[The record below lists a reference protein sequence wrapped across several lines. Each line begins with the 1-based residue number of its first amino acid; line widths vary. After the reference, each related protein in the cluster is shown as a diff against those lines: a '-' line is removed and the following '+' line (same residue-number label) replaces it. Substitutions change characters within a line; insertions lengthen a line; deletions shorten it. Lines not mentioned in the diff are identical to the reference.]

1 MLKLADSKRL
11 LLDWQPA
18 GAGLAWLL
26 ALAWWLALGR
36 PLRRNLRAA
45 LGGAAA
51 GWPSAGPPTK
61 PRRPNKA
68 GLRRSQPRQ
77 PYSSAA

>member
-11 LLDWQPA
+11 LLDWWPS
-18 GAGLAWLL
+18 GAGLTWLL
-26 ALAWWLALGR
+26 ALAWWLALGW

-45 LGGAAA
+45 LGSAPA
-51 GWPSAGPPTK
+51 GWPSDGPPTK
-61 PRRPNKA
+61 PRRPKA
-68 GLRRSQPRQ
+68 GPRRCQPHQ